1 MQTNQSLALRLA
13 LITVLMWSTVAT
25 AFKLTLDFLLP
36 GQIVIVATAVSI
48 LVLAS
53 VYFYQRTP
61 NEVGLLGHFRR
72 TPLVFLVAGTINPTL
87 YYFVLFEAY
96 DRLPAQ
102 VAQPINYTW
111 AIVLSLLAI
120 PALKHK
126 FSKGDLMGLCFS
138 YLGVVILV
146 TKLDFST
153 VANVDWTGVLLAIL
167 STLIW
172 ALYWIINTKI
182 SAPPVHA
189 LLLCFIC
196 SLPSLAAISLLLPND
211 TEWPWQGVLG
221 ATYVGLFEMSLAFVF
236 WLKAMRIASS
246 TAQISSLIYLS
257 PFISLFLIYFLL
269 EEDIYPTTLLALTSI
284 VIGLILQKKVR

>member
-1 MQTNQSLALRLA
+1 MQTNQGLALRLA

-53 VYFYQRTP
+53 VYFYQKTP

-126 FSKGDLMGLCFS
+126 FSKGDLLGLCFS